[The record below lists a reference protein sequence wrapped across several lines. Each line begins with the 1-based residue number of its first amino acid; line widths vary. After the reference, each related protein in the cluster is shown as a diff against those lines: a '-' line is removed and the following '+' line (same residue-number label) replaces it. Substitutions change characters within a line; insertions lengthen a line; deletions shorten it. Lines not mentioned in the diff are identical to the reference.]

1 MDIKQ
6 AARDAAIRNEVPVD
20 LFLGLVQQESNFR
33 SDALSKA
40 GAKGPG
46 QLMPA
51 TARELNV
58 NPDDPIQNLD
68 GSARYFK
75 QQLVRFK
82 GDPQK
87 ALAAYNAGP
96 GAVERYGGIPPYR
109 ETQNY
114 VAKVMEN
121 ARSFGGGAQSS
132 QPSAPSAPAG
142 SDKTGTD
149 WLSAFLA
156 PLDTSSPAA
165 AAAGSRQMPAFMAPL
180 AAAALAIPSLK
191 TTGQPLAGYRMQETP
206 SPNALAVAAKA
217 LVQSGPLSALQPEPL
232 TAPAAQKPAPA
243 AGADQQLSNSLP
255 QLGTTGE
262 RVDMGPRNISSIVP
276 DRNQPGFD
284 LYFEDKRFPALLSG
298 RVKEIG
304 RQGNQQAGY
313 GNFVVIESPDP
324 KTGEL
329 VDVLYGHLAD
339 GSTRVKEGDPVS
351 AGQPIGTQGGTGSV
365 RSADGTIASVD
376 FLHPAPKGSG
386 SMTPYRDYRRLVD
399 DFSRQFRIAS

>member
-1 MDIKQ
+1 MDLKQ
-6 AARDAAIRNEVPVD
+6 AARDAAIRNGVPVP
-20 LFLGLVQQESNFR
+20 LFLALVEQESNFR
-33 SDALSKA
+33 SNALSRA
-40 GAKGPG
+40 GAKGPA

-51 TARELNV
+51 TARELRV
-58 NPDDPIQNLD
+58 DPDNPIQNLD
-68 GSARYFK
+68 GGARYLK

-114 VAKVMEN
+114 VTKVMKN
-121 ARSFGGGAQSS
+121 ARSFGGDAQLS
-132 QPSAPSAPAG
+132 QPSAPSAPAS
-142 SDKTGTD
+142 SDKQGAD

-156 PLDTSSPAA
+156 PLDASSPAA
-165 AAAGSRQMPAFMAPL
+165 TAAGSRQMPAFMAPL
-180 AAAALAIPSLK
+180 AAAALAMPILK
-191 TTGQPLAGYRMQETP
+191 TTGQPLAGYRVQDAP
-206 SPNALAVAAKA
+206 SPNALSVAAKA
-217 LVQSGPLSALQPEPL
+217 LVGSGPLSALQPEPL
-232 TAPAAQKPAPA
+232 TAPAMQKQAPA
-243 AGADQQLSNSLP
+243 AGADQLIGTSLP

-284 LYFEDKRFPALLSG
+284 LYFEDKRFPAVLPG

-313 GNFVVIESPDP
+313 GNFVVVESPDP

-339 GSTRVKEGDPVS
+339 GSTRVKEGDAVY
-351 AGQPIGTQGGTGSV
+351 AGQPIATQGGTGSV
-365 RSADGTIASVD
+365 RSVDGTIASVD

-399 DFSRQFRIAS
+399 DFSRQFRIAN